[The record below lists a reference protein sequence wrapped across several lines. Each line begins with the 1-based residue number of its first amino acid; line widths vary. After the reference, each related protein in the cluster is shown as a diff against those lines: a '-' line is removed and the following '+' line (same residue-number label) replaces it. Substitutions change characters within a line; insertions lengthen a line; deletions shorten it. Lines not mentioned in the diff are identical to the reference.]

1 MSVFQSSYTTDHSCL
16 DYGTTLDNVG
26 PFEASCIS
34 ENLTTIRLSSPSATL
49 AYKRVVILQQDP
61 CLSATFDRPP
71 AAGGMWVNYVIGS
84 GVSARNIN
92 KSIIVTPDTCTSTV
106 TISGHRFSSNG
117 NTCTV
122 GQTTDVWAHGWLDQ
136 SLEKL
141 MVEETDTSLHGT
153 TNVVYICIEATDGR
167 LTQSTFTYTVNFFD
181 CAQTV
186 LDTPDWPNPV
196 ENWTIN
202 PAGRS
207 I

>member
-1 MSVFQSSYTTDHSCL
+1 
-16 DYGTTLDNVG
+16 
-26 PFEASCIS
+26 
-34 ENLTTIRLSSPSATL
+34 
-49 AYKRVVILQQDP
+49 
-61 CLSATFDRPP
+61 
-71 AAGGMWVNYVIGS
+71 MWVNYVIGS